1 MEYTKK
7 ELLNE
12 LNTITEMASHLDE
25 KLSDL
30 NSIVCD
36 GVKDNILTDIENE
49 CYDSQFAI
57 GIANEQYEFTSNIMK
72 LVNKIMEKE

>member
-12 LNTITEMASHLDE
+12 LNSITELANNLDE
-25 KLSDL
+25 KLNDL
-30 NSIVCD
+30 QSIICD
-36 GVKDNILTDIENE
+36 DVNDEIISDIEDEVYN
-49 CYDSQFAI
+49 SQFSI

-72 LVNKIMEKE
+72 LINKIKE

>member
-12 LNTITEMASHLDE
+12 LNSITELANNLDE
-25 KLSDL
+25 KLNDL
-30 NSIVCD
+30 QSIICD
-36 GVKDNILTDIENE
+36 DVNDEILTDIENE
-49 CYDSQFAI
+49 CYDSQFSI

-72 LVNKIMEKE
+72 LINKIKE